1 MALRTRRGRWHY
13 RFKFQGHAYAETTG
27 LAATERNR
35 TKALA
40 MELEHRKA
48 LEEGRRPER
57 RVMVRQFSEAAHEF
71 LEWATVEYRE
81 HPNSSK
87 RLATSFASAIEFFDK
102 EPVSLIDAGSL
113 ERYKAWRIKEHE
125 IRDITLRHDL
135 HALSK
140 FFGYAIKQRWTNH
153 NPVKDVEIPSDVEA
167 VRMHVVSVKEEQ
179 DYFARAAKWP
189 DLHDVGRLM
198 LNQGMRPEEVTSLR
212 KADVDMD
219 HGQVHIRE
227 GKSAAARRALDLTTE
242 SKVILG
248 RRMPGPSQ
256 WIFPS
261 KRNPGQRIARVNG
274 QHDKV
279 CADARRAGIA
289 LNFVLYDL
297 RHTWATRMA
306 QCGTDIPT
314 LAAMLGHN
322 SIRIVQKYVH
332 PTADHK
338 KAAMVRYEESQRTE
352 YKWMQ

>member
-1 MALRTRRGRWHY
+1 
-13 RFKFQGHAYAETTG
+13 
-27 LAATERNR
+27 
-35 TKALA
+35 
-40 MELEHRKA
+40 
-48 LEEGRRPER
+48 
-57 RVMVRQFSEAAHEF
+57 
-71 LEWATVEYRE
+71 
-81 HPNSSK
+81 
-87 RLATSFASAIEFFDK
+87 
-102 EPVSLIDAGSL
+102 
-113 ERYKAWRIKEHE
+113 
-125 IRDITLRHDL
+125 
-135 HALSK
+135 
-140 FFGYAIKQRWTNH
+140 
-153 NPVKDVEIPSDVEA
+153 
-167 VRMHVVSVKEEQ
+167 MHVVGVKEEQ

-212 KADVDMD
+212 KTDVDMD

-227 GKSAAARRALDLTTE
+227 GKSAAARRTLDLTTE

-261 KRNPGQRIARVNG
+261 KRNPDQRIARVNG

-279 CADARRAGIA
+279 CADSRRAGIA

-314 LAAMLGHN
+314 LATMLGHN

-338 KAAMVRYEESQRTE
+338 KAPMLRYEESQRAE
-352 YKWMQ
+352 YRWMQ